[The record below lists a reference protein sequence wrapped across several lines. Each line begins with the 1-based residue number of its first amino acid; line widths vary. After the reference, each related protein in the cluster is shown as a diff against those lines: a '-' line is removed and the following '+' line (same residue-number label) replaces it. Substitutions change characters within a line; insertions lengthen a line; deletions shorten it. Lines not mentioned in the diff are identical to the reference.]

1 MANPQKTTVPQSPT
15 AAATSITTLT
25 RRNLISAGVG
35 VVGIFALGAAAP
47 RTSTAHTLPIRPPG
61 AASEESFFARCL
73 RCDRCRSICHTGAIG
88 VSSWEN
94 GLMSLRTPV
103 MDFRHGWCDLC
114 GKCADVC
121 PTGAIAAFDKSAVK
135 LGIAELT
142 ESCIALRTGACTKC
156 HEVCPHDAITLDARR
171 RPTISPEKCNG
182 CGKCEMACPS
192 FIFQAM
198 HGQRERGIVV
208 RPLDP
213 TKVKQQETPV
223 EASLES
229 AS

>member
-1 MANPQKTTVPQSPT
+1 MANSPVSPSVATAT
-15 AAATSITTLT
+15 AAASATALP
-25 RRNLISAGVG
+25 RRNLIAAGVG
-35 VVGIFALGAAAP
+35 AVGLFAVGAIAP
-47 RTSTAHTLPIRPPG
+47 HTSTARALPIRPPG
-61 AASEESFFARCL
+61 AVPEESFFARCL
-73 RCDRCRSICHTGAIG
+73 RCDRCRSICHTDAIG
-88 VSSWEN
+88 VSSWEQ
-94 GLMSLRTPV
+94 GLVSLRTPV
-103 MDFRHGWCDLC
+103 MDFRRGWCDLC

-121 PTGAIAAFDKSAVK
+121 PTGAIAAFDKASVK

-192 FIFQAM
+192 FIFQSM

-208 RPLDP
+208 RPLNATP
-213 TKVKQQETPV
+213 SEQKETP
-223 EASLES
+223 AGTSLES